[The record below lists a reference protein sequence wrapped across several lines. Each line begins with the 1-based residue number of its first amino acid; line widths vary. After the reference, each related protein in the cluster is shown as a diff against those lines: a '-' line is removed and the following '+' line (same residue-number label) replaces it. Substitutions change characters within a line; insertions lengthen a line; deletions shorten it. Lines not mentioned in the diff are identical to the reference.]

1 MERIATHLPG
11 CFIIQPRIFEDHRG
25 RLVKTY
31 HADTFREL
39 GLEVNYGES
48 YYSVSKAGVLRGLH
62 FQRPPHAQV
71 KVVTCVYGK
80 LLDAVVD
87 VREGSPTY
95 GQHLTVELDAQKA
108 NMLYVPEGF
117 AHGFLA
123 LSDHT
128 IIQYF
133 GSAMFHP
140 ESDGGIR
147 WDSCGIDW
155 SAENPQVSEKDKNL
169 PLLSEFKTPF
179 LMPTSAEV

>member
-1 MERIATHLPG
+1 MEKIATHLPG
-11 CFIIQPRIFEDHRG
+11 CFVLQPRIFEDHRG

-31 HADTFREL
+31 HHDTFRDL
-39 GLEVNYGES
+39 GLAVDYGES

-62 FQRPPHAQV
+62 FQRPPYAQV
-71 KVVTCVYGK
+71 KVVTCIAGR

-87 VREGSPTY
+87 VRRDSPTY
-95 GQHLTVELDAQKA
+95 GQSFAIELSAQQA

-117 AHGFLA
+117 AHGFYA
-123 LSDHT
+123 MEDHT

-147 WDSCGIDW
+147 WDSCGIEW
-155 SAENPQVSEKDKNL
+155 PVEAPAVSEKDRNL
-169 PLLSEFKTPF
+169 PTLAEFETPF
-179 LMPTSAEV
+179 QMSVSAEI